1 VGRLSPLWNGAV
13 WQSRD
18 SFGVNTIGEPCDRK
32 GHARFDGEA
41 LVWDGLYGCAVYAPA
56 GNRRTSLARLR
67 VRPPGPVLYP
77 TQELTSGQ
85 ASAHH
90 RTYDAPLHVKVAL
103 ALRNNLLKLRSHSN
117 CCSHYGEPGC

>member
-1 VGRLSPLWNGAV
+1 MPVTGQRCRRAAAWSASRLVAVVGRLSPLWNGAV

-56 GNRRTSLARLR
+56 GNGRTSLARLR
-67 VRPPGPVLYP
+67 AGHPDQCF
-77 TQELTSGQ
+77 T
-85 ASAHH
+85 
-90 RTYDAPLHVKVAL
+90 LH
-103 ALRNNLLKLRSHSN
+103 
-117 CCSHYGEPGC
+117 